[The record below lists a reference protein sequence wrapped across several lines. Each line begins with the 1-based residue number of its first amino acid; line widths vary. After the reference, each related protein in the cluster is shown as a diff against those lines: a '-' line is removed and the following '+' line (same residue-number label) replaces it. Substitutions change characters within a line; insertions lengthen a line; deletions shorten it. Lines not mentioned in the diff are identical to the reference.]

1 MIKDNLTRMK
11 RSLGVAAATMFALVG
26 VLAFAPAAFA
36 DSPAWRLSSTLVP
49 SHLAPGSQGQI
60 ILMLTNL
67 GDEKAVASSSEP
79 VKLSVQLPAG
89 LTATEMSVDLAQEL
103 FGHVEMGP
111 SCELATLTC
120 TAEGG
125 AVYPYSTLM
134 VTLDVSAAANAG
146 SGSVKLTASG
156 GGASPV
162 SAVEP
167 LSIGPEPVK
176 FGVDRLEQLPLNGD
190 GSFDTQAGSHPF
202 QFVTTLQLNSDFEK
216 GASFLTEGP
225 SQPAMPKELRFN
237 LPPGLVGN
245 PSALPQCPLSK
256 FQPVNN
262 PGGLS
267 ECPSNTVIGVASVML
282 SLEGTPLGE
291 QITQPFDVVGPLYNL
306 TPSVGEPAR
315 FGFVVIPGTGSNV
328 PVYLDASVRTGG
340 DYGVT
345 VSVHNISQEIP
356 FFASQVT
363 FWGVPANSRHDT
375 SRGECLGPQ
384 QRETGCSLPG
394 QQDVTPFLT
403 LPTSCT
409 GASNPFTTNV
419 EAASWQEPSVF
430 TPGSQGEY
438 RLNDGAGHLFGM
450 DGCNRL
456 AFEPSINV
464 TPDGQQAGTPTG
476 LTVGVHVAQQASL
489 NPNGLADSTVKDT
502 TVTLPAGLALNAA
515 AADGLESCSEA
526 QAALSADVA
535 ASCPD
540 ASKVGTVEINS
551 PLLPNAL
558 TGGAY
563 LAAQNQNPF
572 GSLVALYIVAQD
584 PVSGTLIKLAG
595 EVTLDQATGQLVST
609 FDNTPQLPF
618 ENLRLHFYGG
628 ERAPLSTPPRCGTY
642 TTEAKFTPWS
652 GNEPVN
658 TTSVF
663 KVTSGPNGSAC
674 PGASLPFSPSLAAG
688 SPNIN
693 AGAFSPLDT
702 TIDRE
707 DGNQDIQQVTLHMAP
722 GMSGILAGVPL
733 CPEAQANAGTCSQA
747 SLIGT
752 TVVSV
757 GLGNDPYSV
766 TGGQVFLTEKY
777 QGAPF
782 GLSIVNPANAGPFH
796 LGNVIVRA
804 KIEINPTTAALTIK
818 TGEIPHI
825 IDGIPLQIKH
835 VNVTIDRPGFTFNP
849 TNCNPM
855 SITGTIGSV
864 EGGSSPVQVPFQV
877 TNCAALKFAPKF
889 QVSTSGKTSKAK
901 GASLTV
907 KLSYP
912 AGSQGTEAN
921 IARVKVELPKQLPS
935 QLKTLQKAC
944 LASVFEAN
952 PAGCPAESIVGH
964 ATVHTPLLPVPLEG
978 PAYFVSH
985 GGEEF
990 PDLTLVLQ
998 GYGVTVQLVGS
1009 TFISKAGITSSTFKA
1024 TPDVPFNAFE
1034 LTLPQGKYAALTTYS
1049 HATAGGSL
1057 CGQSLMMPTEF
1068 RAQNGAEI
1076 HQNTPITVTGCPAAI
1091 TVVRQGVKGKT
1102 ATIQVRVPGAGM
1114 LVATA
1119 KGLSKASKTAK
1130 GATIL
1135 TLKLTLTN
1143 AEAAFLGKHRGRKL
1157 KATVNL
1163 QFTPKKGGKLK
1174 TSTTVILG

>member
-1 MIKDNLTRMK
+1 MIKDKLTRMK
-11 RSLGVAAATMFALVG
+11 RSLGIAAATVVVLVG
-26 VLAFAPAAFA
+26 LLAFAPASFA
-36 DSPAWRLSSTLVP
+36 DSPAWQLKSTLVP
-49 SHLAPGSQGQI
+49 SRLAPGSQGQI
-60 ILMLTNL
+60 MLMLTNL
-67 GDEKAVASSSEP
+67 GDEKAVANSSEP

-103 FGHVEMGP
+103 FGHVEMAP

-156 GGASPV
+156 GGAPPV

-167 LSIGPEPVK
+167 VSIGPEPVK
-176 FGVDRLEQLPLNGD
+176 FGVDRLEQVPLNGD

-245 PSALPQCPLSK
+245 PSALPQCPLAK

-267 ECPSNTVIGVASVML
+267 GCPSNTVIGVASVML

-315 FGFVVIPGTGSNV
+315 FGFTVISGTGPIV
-328 PVYLDASVRTGG
+328 PVFLDASVRTGG

-356 FFASQVT
+356 FFGSQVT
-363 FWGVPANSRHDT
+363 FWGVPADSRHDT
-375 SRGECLGPQ
+375 SRGECLGSY
-384 QRETGCSLPG
+384 QREHGCSLSG
-394 QQDVTPFLT
+394 QQDATPFLT

-409 GASNPFTTNV
+409 GASNPLTSNV

-464 TPDGQQAGTPTG
+464 TPDGQQASTPTG

-558 TGGAY
+558 TGGAF

-595 EVTLDQATGQLVST
+595 EVKLDQATGQLVST

-618 ENLRLHFYGG
+618 EDLKLHFFGG
-628 ERAPLSTPPRCGTY
+628 NRAPLGTPALCGSY
-642 TTEAKFTPWS
+642 TTTASIVTWS
-652 GNEPVN
+652 GNAAVSPSS
-658 TTSVF
+658 TF
-663 KVTSGPNGSAC
+663 QITSGPNGGAC
-674 PGASLPFSPSLAAG
+674 SSPLPFSPSLTAG
-688 SPNIN
+688 TTSIQ
-693 AGAFSPLDT
+693 AGGFSPFT
-702 TIDRE
+702 MTVSRN
-707 DGNQDIQQVTLHMAP
+707 DGQQNIQGIQLHMPA
-722 GMSGILAGVPL
+722 GLSGLLTGVEL
-733 CPEAQANAGTCSQA
+733 CGEAQANAGSCGPN
-747 SLIGT
+747 SLIGET
-752 TVVSV
+752 TVSV
-757 GLGNDPYSV
+757 GLGGNPFSV
-766 TGGQVFLTEKY
+766 TGGKVYITGPYE
-777 QGAPF
+777 GAPF
-782 GLSIVNPANAGPFH
+782 GISVVVPAKAGPYD
-796 LGNVIVRA
+796 LGQVVVRGR
-804 KIEINPTTAALTIK
+804 IEVDPTTSALTV
-818 TGEIPHI
+818 TTNSPSQGYAIPHI
-825 IDGIPLQIKH
+825 LDGIPLEIKH
-835 VNVTIDRPGFTFNP
+835 VNFVTTRPGFTFNP
-849 TNCNPM
+849 TNCDPM
-855 SITGTIGSV
+855 GVTGSISSV
-864 EGGSSPVQVPFQV
+864 EGSSSAVSVPFQV
-877 TNCAALKFAPKF
+877 TNCAVLGFKPGFK
-889 QVSTSGKTSKAK
+889 VSTSGRTSRAK
-901 GASLTV
+901 GASLHVLLT
-907 KLSYP
+907 YP
-912 AGSQGTEAN
+912 KAAFGSQAN
-921 IARVKVELPKQLPS
+921 IGKVKVDLPKQLPS
-935 QLKTLQKAC
+935 RLTTLQKAC
-944 LASVFEAN
+944 PDSTFNAN
-952 PAGCPAESIVGH
+952 PAACSAASRIGTAK
-964 ATVHTPLLPVPLEG
+964 ATTPLVPVPLKG
-978 PAYFVSH
+978 PVYFVSH
-985 GGEEF
+985 GGAKF
-990 PDLTLVLQ
+990 PELIVVLS
-998 GYGVTVQLVGS
+998 GYGVTVQLHS
-1009 TFISKAGITSSTFKA
+1009 ETFISKAGITSSTFR
-1024 TPDVPFNAFE
+1024 TIPDVPVGTFE
-1034 LTLPQGKYAALTTYS
+1034 LTLPQGPDSALAAN
-1049 HATAGGSL
+1049 GNL
-1057 CGQSLMMPTEF
+1057 CTSTLKMPTAF
-1068 RAQNGAEI
+1068 TAQNGMVI
-1076 HQNTPITVTGCPAAI
+1076 HQSTPITATGCPRRALTRAQKLARALKACGKDRSKATRATCEKAA
-1091 TVVRQGVKGKT
+1091 RNRYGAKAKKGKT
-1102 ATIQVRVPGAGM
+1102 
-1114 LVATA
+1114 
-1119 KGLSKASKTAK
+1119 
-1130 GATIL
+1130 
-1135 TLKLTLTN
+1135 
-1143 AEAAFLGKHRGRKL
+1143 
-1157 KATVNL
+1157 
-1163 QFTPKKGGKLK
+1163 KK
-1174 TSTTVILG
+1174 